1 MILQKNSELL
11 QGSIPSGVI
20 HKIEMFQEDFRFA
33 KVKLFSGQG
42 EVVYSPDPE
51 DLGKIKL
58 QPDIL
63 KSLSQGNYY
72 SKSLKKGSISLE
84 GDVVEA
90 DIVETYIPL
99 IVNDTFNGAYKMD
112 YDITL
117 RNNAIHNVVFKAS
130 LIPFLMMLGGLMLT
144 ILVLIQLDKSITK
157 RKMAEEELR
166 AFTEK
171 LQHSNRELESFAH
184 IASHDLQEP
193 LRNIMAFGNRLITK
207 YSDVIDDQ
215 GRDYL
220 IRMENASNRMK
231 ILINSLLT
239 FSRVSTKAQ
248 PFVPV
253 DMKKLTHEVLS
264 DLEVSIEQKSG
275 RVEVGELA
283 TIDADPLQMRQLLQ
297 NLIVNALKFTQ
308 EGVHPVVKIYGRT
321 IHTNGDHKNGY
332 SHEEDL
338 YELSVEDNGI
348 GFDEKYVN
356 RIFDIFQRL
365 HGRQEYEGTGIGL
378 AICRRIVDRHNG
390 EIKAKSVSGEGT
402 QFIFTL
408 PVKQEKGGNNE

>member
-1 MILQKNSELL
+1 
-11 QGSIPSGVI
+11 
-20 HKIEMFQEDFRFA
+20 
-33 KVKLFSGQG
+33 
-42 EVVYSPDPE
+42 
-51 DLGKIKL
+51 
-58 QPDIL
+58 
-63 KSLSQGNYY
+63 
-72 SKSLKKGSISLE
+72 
-84 GDVVEA
+84 
-90 DIVETYIPL
+90 
-99 IVNDTFNGAYKMD
+99 
-112 YDITL
+112 
-117 RNNAIHNVVFKAS
+117 
-130 LIPFLMMLGGLMLT
+130 
-144 ILVLIQLDKSITK
+144 
-157 RKMAEEELR
+157 
-166 AFTEK
+166 
-171 LQHSNRELESFAH
+171 
-184 IASHDLQEP
+184 
-193 LRNIMAFGNRLITK
+193 
-207 YSDVIDDQ
+207 
-215 GRDYL
+215 
-220 IRMENASNRMK
+220 MENASNRMK

-308 EGVHPVVKIYGRT
+308 EGVHPVVKIHGRT

-348 GFDEKYVN
+348 GFDEKYAN

>member
-1 MILQKNSELL
+1 
-11 QGSIPSGVI
+11 
-20 HKIEMFQEDFRFA
+20 
-33 KVKLFSGQG
+33 
-42 EVVYSPDPE
+42 
-51 DLGKIKL
+51 
-58 QPDIL
+58 
-63 KSLSQGNYY
+63 
-72 SKSLKKGSISLE
+72 
-84 GDVVEA
+84 
-90 DIVETYIPL
+90 
-99 IVNDTFNGAYKMD
+99 
-112 YDITL
+112 
-117 RNNAIHNVVFKAS
+117 VVFKAS

-157 RKMAEEELR
+157 RKIAEEELR
-166 AFTEK
+166 TFTEK

-193 LRNIMAFGNRLITK
+193 LRKIIAFGNRLTTK

-220 IRMENASNRMK
+220 IRMESASNRMK
-231 ILINSLLT
+231 TLINSLLT
-239 FSRVSTKAQ
+239 FSRVSTKTR

-253 DMKKLTHEVLS
+253 DLKKLTQEVLS

-348 GFDEKYVN
+348 GFDEKYAN